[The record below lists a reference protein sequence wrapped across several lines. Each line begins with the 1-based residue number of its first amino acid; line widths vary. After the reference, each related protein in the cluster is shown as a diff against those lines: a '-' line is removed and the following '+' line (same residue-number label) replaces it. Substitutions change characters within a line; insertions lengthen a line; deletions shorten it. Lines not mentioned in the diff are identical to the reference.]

1 MLQCLHGQMQ
11 PFIQVTS
18 PCIYMS
24 KKEDTGEERS
34 GWMFGDGLTHEA
46 NYTVQWRDETP
57 EWKACTTW
65 TGQDQLF
72 WCPQQQRLS
81 MWGRRGKDPQTTER
95 DVTSCMPGR
104 AKPWEASRHT
114 LPPQTHDSIHHRGE
128 LKVKS
133 DKRISQQT
141 TEKEPGLC
149 QIMAGFKRNEFF
161 LPGD

>member
-11 PFIQVTS
+11 PFKQVTS
-18 PCIYMS
+18 PCIYVS

-46 NYTVQWRDETP
+46 NYTVQWRAGTP

-65 TGQDQLF
+65 TGQDQFF

-81 MWGRRGKDPQTTER
+81 TWGRKGKDPQTTER

-114 LPPQTHDSIHHRGE
+114 LPPPDPWQHPPQGRTKGE
-128 LKVKS
+128 IRQEDQS
-133 DKRISQQT
+133 PDNWKRARPLSNY
-141 TEKEPGLC
+141 GW
-149 QIMAGFKRNEFF
+149 F
-161 LPGD
+161 